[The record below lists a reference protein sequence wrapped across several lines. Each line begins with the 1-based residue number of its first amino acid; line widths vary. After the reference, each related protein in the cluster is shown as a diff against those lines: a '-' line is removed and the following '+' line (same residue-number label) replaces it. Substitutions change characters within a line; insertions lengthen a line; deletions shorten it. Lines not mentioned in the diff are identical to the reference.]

1 MVHFI
6 GPDENGKDKLQHR
19 SFVVVS
25 DEMSHSATTV
35 HGILNKIIPLLKEI
49 DPEVT
54 FIHYW
59 TDGPTSQ
66 YRNKQIFYT
75 VANHTNIYDIGARW
89 NYFEAGHG
97 KGPCDGLGGTTK
109 IMADEAIR
117 SVRVVIQ
124 DPKDF
129 YNWAINSSLKGIKFL
144 FVSSDDCQRA
154 GIILEARSVIPLK
167 GTFKLHAVVGLGE
180 DKVAFN
186 EVSCYC
192 QICVKGKDVCE
203 DWKTHSL
210 AANGKSKSDKKD
222 TTDDSVAIV
231 HNTVTTDP
239 SASDVE
245 TLTQSGLL
253 RDVQIGD
260 YVAAVYEGDW
270 YIGKVQQIDE
280 VDNEI
285 EVKFMK
291 KKSDDIFQWPKDDDE
306 DVLWIAPKK
315 FICKVKEPI
324 PAGKS
329 ERMKKRLK
337 LDGDDRK
344 KVEETFEGMK

>member
-66 YRNKQIFYT
+66 YRNIYLHGCKSY
-75 VANHTNIYDIGARW
+75 IYDIVARW

-124 DPKDF
+124 DSKDF
-129 YNWAINSSLKGIKFL
+129 YNWAIN
-144 FVSSDDCQRA
+144 
-154 GIILEARSVIPLK
+154 
-167 GTFKLHAVVGLGE
+167 
-180 DKVAFN
+180 
-186 EVSCYC
+186 
-192 QICVKGKDVCE
+192 
-203 DWKTHSL
+203 
-210 AANGKSKSDKKD
+210 
-222 TTDDSVAIV
+222 
-231 HNTVTTDP
+231 
-239 SASDVE
+239 
-245 TLTQSGLL
+245 
-253 RDVQIGD
+253 
-260 YVAAVYEGDW
+260 
-270 YIGKVQQIDE
+270 
-280 VDNEI
+280 
-285 EVKFMK
+285 
-291 KKSDDIFQWPKDDDE
+291 
-306 DVLWIAPKK
+306 
-315 FICKVKEPI
+315 
-324 PAGKS
+324 
-329 ERMKKRLK
+329 
-337 LDGDDRK
+337 
-344 KVEETFEGMK
+344 